1 MDNIQT
7 LMIDSLQLL
16 FIGMGS
22 VFIILGILIF
32 FISMVSKMLPEEV
45 VEQNFAKPK
54 SVSHTNNQTDNN
66 ELIAVI
72 SAAINAF
79 KKHNSNN

>member
-32 FISMVSKMLPEEV
+32 LISMISKILPEEV

-54 SVSHTNNQTDNN
+54 AVGHTNTQTDNK

-72 SAAINAF
+72 STAISAF
-79 KKHNSNN
+79 KKRNSTN